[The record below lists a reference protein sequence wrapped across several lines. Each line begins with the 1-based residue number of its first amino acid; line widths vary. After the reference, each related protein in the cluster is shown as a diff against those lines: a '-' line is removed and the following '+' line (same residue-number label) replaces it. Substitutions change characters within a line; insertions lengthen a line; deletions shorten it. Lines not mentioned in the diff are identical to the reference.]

1 MYSFLQYSI
10 LETFVLFLI
19 ILQVLL
25 GHLYSFQAL
34 SIISVHNLWGLKL
47 FIKQWDQVTFCTIY
61 YIQFKAANQK
71 KRWFYKLWAILITHL
86 LLGTMLYC
94 SL

>member
-1 MYSFLQYSI
+1 MYNFLQYSI

-34 SIISVHNLWGLKL
+34 GITSAHNLWGLKL
-47 FIKQWDQVTFCTIY
+47 FIKQRDQVIFILYNIY
-61 YIQFKAANQK
+61 KANQK

-86 LLGTMLYC
+86 LLGTMLYY

>member
-1 MYSFLQYSI
+1 MYNFLQYSI

-47 FIKQWDQVTFCTIY
+47 FIKQRDQVIFILYT
-61 YIQFKAANQK
+61 IQFEANQK